1 MLIKTKLNKRSYIQ
15 KTLTIGGKTHYFK
28 SGYEIAYAYYL
39 EALKKDNQI
48 LDWYYEPETFWFE
61 GIKRGTVSY
70 KPDFKV
76 IDKNK
81 KETYYEIKGY
91 MDKKSLTKIKRMA
104 KYYPSVTLQI
114 IDSIWFRKNKFA
126 LDILSK
132 VLIVHA

>member
-1 MLIKTKLNKRSYIQ
+1 MLIKTNSNKRSYIQ

-28 SGYEIAYAYYL
+28 SGYEIAYAHYL

-48 LDWYYEPETFWFE
+48 LDWYYEPDTFWFE

-126 LDILSK
+126 LDILEK
-132 VLIVHA
+132 VK